1 MVTYVSKNTKYE
13 DFYLNYLMRNQPCIF
28 DSWLTHDW
36 LACSTWCSPIG
47 FINTEKL
54 FENISDS
61 KLCVSNCSV
70 FEFDTHPV
78 FEITVDEF
86 LSYWNNRIE
95 GKDDRILYLKD
106 WHYFKYNSENN
117 WFNLPEYFSSDWLN
131 EFWEFRN
138 DLSDDFKFVYLG
150 SEGTWTP
157 FHADVYRS
165 FSWSANILGHK
176 RWWIFPPGEEKK
188 LSLPN
193 GKIPCDIRPIIT
205 NREDVEYYV
214 VDQYSG
220 QVIFIP
226 SGWYHQVV
234 NITDSISINHNWFN
248 ATNVSYVWDHLK
260 DQLKAI
266 EESTMDVCST
276 PGWHEE
282 CQTCLRALSGMNFK
296 EFFSLLKYILITRLP
311 RHIDDM
317 NTVINEFLKK
327 CKSTQYTSLD
337 VLDDLMN
344 CELINLIK
352 TNLDIFHT
360 AVKNPNLWKEYY
372 TSDTDA
378 SNWIRVHDF
387 CMVIQIMKQFIQH
400 PVVKIL
406 KLCNDILKSFLES
419 F

>member
-1 MVTYVSKNTKYE
+1 MNKCHGASG
-13 DFYLNYLMRNQPCIF
+13 FQGLMQ
-28 DSWLTHDW
+28 H
-36 LACSTWCSPIG
+36 
-47 FINTEKL
+47 
-54 FENISDS
+54 
-61 KLCVSNCSV
+61 
-70 FEFDTHPV
+70 
-78 FEITVDEF
+78 
-86 LSYWNNRIE
+86 
-95 GKDDRILYLKD
+95 
-106 WHYFKYNSENN
+106 
-117 WFNLPEYFSSDWLN
+117 
-131 EFWEFRN
+131 
-138 DLSDDFKFVYLG
+138 LSDIVH
-150 SEGTWTP
+150 P
-157 FHADVYRS
+157 FLLK
-165 FSWSANILGHK
+165 SWSANILGHK

-406 KLCNDILKSFLES
+406 KLCNDLLKSF
-419 F
+419 

>member
-1 MVTYVSKNTKYE
+1 
-13 DFYLNYLMRNQPCIF
+13 
-28 DSWLTHDW
+28 
-36 LACSTWCSPIG
+36 
-47 FINTEKL
+47 
-54 FENISDS
+54 
-61 KLCVSNCSV
+61 
-70 FEFDTHPV
+70 
-78 FEITVDEF
+78 
-86 LSYWNNRIE
+86 
-95 GKDDRILYLKD
+95 
-106 WHYFKYNSENN
+106 
-117 WFNLPEYFSSDWLN
+117 
-131 EFWEFRN
+131 
-138 DLSDDFKFVYLG
+138 
-150 SEGTWTP
+150 
-157 FHADVYRS
+157 
-165 FSWSANILGHK
+165 
-176 RWWIFPPGEEKK
+176 
-188 LSLPN
+188 
-193 GKIPCDIRPIIT
+193 
-205 NREDVEYYV
+205 
-214 VDQYSG
+214 
-220 QVIFIP
+220 
-226 SGWYHQVV
+226 
-234 NITDSISINHNWFN
+234 
-248 ATNVSYVWDHLK
+248 
-260 DQLKAI
+260 
-266 EESTMDVCST
+266 
-276 PGWHEE
+276 
-282 CQTCLRALSGMNFK
+282 MNFK